1 MPTQWRIGTN
11 KTNNMYFPKITATDE
26 QVQYAKDAV
35 TRSLKTNFND
45 YWNANNE
52 QANAAKTWRFDGF
65 LGEVL
70 FADAYGLPRPT
81 ECYGLNGQDEG
92 RDFVL
97 NGANIDVK
105 ATSRRKPPYNA
116 KSLSF
121 MPSLRCIDNPNSLTN
136 HYFFISLYE
145 QDGIYTA
152 WFAGS
157 ISRDML
163 QNRKVGKEYKA
174 GEKIAFVGRDGINY
188 SAPLAKDCIRIDAT
202 ELKPVKITPQLE
214 KMNCFECIKLD

>member
-1 MPTQWRIGTN
+1 
-11 KTNNMYFPKITATDE
+11 MYFPKITATSE
-26 QVQYAKDAV
+26 QVQYAKEAV
-35 TRSLKTNFND
+35 MRSLKTNFTD

-52 QANAAKTWRFDGF
+52 QANAAKTWRLDGF

-92 RDFVL
+92 RDFVV
-97 NGANIDVK
+97 NGANVDVK
-105 ATSRRKPPYNA
+105 TTTRRQKPYNA

-121 MPSLRCIDNPNSLTN
+121 MPTLRCIDKESSITD

-145 QDGIYTA
+145 ENGVYTA

-157 ISRDML
+157 ISRDAL
-163 QNRKVGKEYKA
+163 KNRKVGKVYKA
-174 GEKIAFVGRDGINY
+174 GEAIAFVGRDGIKY
-188 SAPLAKDCIRIDAT
+188 SPPVAKDCIRLDVT

-214 KMNCFECIKLD
+214 KMNCFECVKLE